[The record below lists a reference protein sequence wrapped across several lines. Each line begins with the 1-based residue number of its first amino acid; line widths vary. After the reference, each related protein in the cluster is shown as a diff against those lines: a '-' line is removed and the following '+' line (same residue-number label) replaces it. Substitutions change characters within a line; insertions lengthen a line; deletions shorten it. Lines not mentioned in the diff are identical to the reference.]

1 MDDKR
6 EAGVGSSGGVVDVV
20 DGLRATWGRA
30 ITLYNMQGA
39 LEIEKLRKEK
49 AVLLA
54 MAHFGALMLAEQR
67 EHLADLDGGW
77 VQDQAQGLGLLT
89 SFIAKESCGED
100 CRCEGFEDGPVEC
113 LRYSDA
119 ALKALEVLTLEVI
132 KEQK

>member
-89 SFIAKESCGED
+89 SFIAKEPCGDD
-100 CRCEGFEDGPVEC
+100 CQCFGYDFPLEC